1 MNRSTS
7 PGGAPAPLRR
17 WLAGQDRL
25 LGLIVLLV
33 AGFLFVETFN
43 FKTVDW
49 DPLGLPFW
57 PRVLLALLAVLG
69 IYLVIRGSLDQGPFQ
84 PLEWRA
90 FVVLGGALAYVLAID
105 IVGYLIATPLYLILF
120 HLALGGISR
129 RHLIEAVIVAL
140 IATGLIWYV
149 FQDMLSVQFPEGVLF
164 LEEL

>member
-57 PRVLLALLAVLG
+57 PRVLLVLLAVLG
-69 IYLVIRGSLDQGPFQ
+69 IYLVIRGSLDVPAARVAR
-84 PLEWRA
+84 LRRA
-90 FVVLGGALAYVLAID
+90 RRRSGVRAGDRHRRLSDRHAALSDPVSPGA
-105 IVGYLIATPLYLILF
+105 
-120 HLALGGISR
+120 R
-129 RHLIEAVIVAL
+129 RHQPTASDRGRHHGADRHRADLLRLPGHAL
-140 IATGLIWYV
+140 RPV
-149 FQDMLSVQFPEGVLF
+149 PEGVLF

>member
-1 MNRSTS
+1 MNRSTP
-7 PGGAPAPLRR
+7 PGSEPAPLRR

-25 LGLIVLLV
+25 IGLIVLLV
-33 AGFLFVETFN
+33 ASFLFVETFN

-57 PRVLLALLAVLG
+57 PGVLLALLAVLG
-69 IYLVIRGSLDQGPFQ
+69 VYLVIRGSLDQGPYQ

-90 FVVLGGALAYVLAID
+90 FVVLGGALTYVLAID

-129 RHLIEAVIVAL
+129 RHLIEAVTMAL
-140 IATGLIWYV
+140 VATGLIYYV
-149 FQDMLSVQFPEGVLF
+149 FQDMLFVQFPEGVLF

>member
-25 LGLIVLLV
+25 VGLIVLLV

-105 IVGYLIATPLYLILF
+105 VVGYLIATPLYLILF
-120 HLALGGISR
+120 HLALDGFSR

-149 FQDMLSVQFPEGVLF
+149 FQDMLFVQFPEGVLF